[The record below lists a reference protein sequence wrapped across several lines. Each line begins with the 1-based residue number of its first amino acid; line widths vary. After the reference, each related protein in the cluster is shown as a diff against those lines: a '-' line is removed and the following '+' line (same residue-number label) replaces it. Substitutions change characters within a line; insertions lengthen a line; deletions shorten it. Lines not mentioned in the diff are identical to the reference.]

1 MTEQNCP
8 INVKDENLP
17 TALCSYETYI
27 DFYREL
33 VTTLRVTTYSH
44 KSCLFYR
51 TFCIIF
57 DVALCVLNVL
67 TCFFFQKI
75 DAKCSK
81 NLFKKDIEK
90 F

>member
-67 TCFFFQKI
+67 TCFFF
-75 DAKCSK
+75 
-81 NLFKKDIEK
+81 FKKSTQNVAKIYLK
-90 F
+90 KI